1 MCCVP
6 YNNATNDTHCC
17 CTVNN
22 MDGVQDQ
29 LEQAARRL
37 AAARTEHHAA
47 TTQARTAAR
56 TAATAGTPETRI
68 AATLRVDR
76 ATIRKW
82 LGK

>member
-1 MCCVP
+1 
-6 YNNATNDTHCC
+6 
-17 CTVNN
+17 

-56 TAATAGTPETRI
+56 AAAAAGTPETRI

>member
-1 MCCVP
+1 
-6 YNNATNDTHCC
+6 
-17 CTVNN
+17 

-37 AAARTEHHAA
+37 AAARAEHHAA
-47 TTQARTAAR
+47 TTQARTAAV
-56 TAATAGTPETRI
+56 AAAAAGTPEIRI

-76 ATIRKW
+76 LTVRRW

>member
-1 MCCVP
+1 
-6 YNNATNDTHCC
+6 
-17 CTVNN
+17 

-37 AAARTEHHAA
+37 AAARTEHDAA
-47 TTQARTAAR
+47 TQQARAAAR
-56 TAATAGTPETRI
+56 AAAAAGTPETRI

-76 ATIRKW
+76 LTVRRW

>member
-1 MCCVP
+1 
-6 YNNATNDTHCC
+6 
-17 CTVNN
+17 
-22 MDGVQDQ
+22 MDGVRDQ

-47 TTQARTAAR
+47 T
-56 TAATAGTPETRI
+56 
-68 AATLRVDR
+68 LRVDR